1 MMICHS
7 VLGPGIRRTP
17 VHVRPGYYWGLGSP
31 SLRFGMRCLA
41 CFAIVCCAVIQDALL
56 AAEDFPGRSLE
67 NRPGHVANLVSLRSL
82 VFLRSV
88 VDHLA
93 WKVRWDPSAEG
104 DSFAV
109 GGVVT
114 QTLRSK
120 SVAAPKHS
128 TVESTR

>member
-1 MMICHS
+1 MICHS

-67 NRPGHVANLVSLRSL
+67 NRPGYVANLVSLRSL

-93 WKVRWDPSAEG
+93 LEG
-104 DSFAV
+104 SLGSFS
-109 GGVVT
+109 GGRFLCWGRGRHT
-114 QTLRSK
+114 DASLQICCW
-120 SVAAPKHS
+120 PKTFNS
-128 TVESTR
+128 